1 MTSYSGLFDNEF
13 GVPHTL
19 LSASVNQNNARV
31 TLKRLFGNRA
41 YGRGVAAK
49 TLIALIGAAAGDA
62 TAASTHKRVQ
72 AVADVTGNEQ
82 GGDRT
87 IETFTGIDRV
97 TTAADVTSFDA
108 ALALSSKPTY
118 AVDRSGN
125 GGGGKL
131 GV

>member
-1 MTSYSGLFDNEF
+1 MTSYSGLWNNEF
-13 GVPHTL
+13 GENHAL

-41 YGRGVAAK
+41 YGRGVTAK
-49 TLIALIGAAAGDA
+49 TLVALIGAAAGAA
-62 TAASTHKRVQ
+62 TATSTHKRVQ
-72 AVADVTGNEQ
+72 AVANLDGNEQ

-87 IETFTGIDRV
+87 IETFTGINRV
-97 TTAADVTSFDA
+97 TTADDVSSFDA

-118 AVDRSGN
+118 ATDRSGN